1 MLSSRDPL
9 QSRDTK
15 SLKVRGWKKVFHA
28 NEIQKKVGVTIFLS
42 EKKVFKIKTVTRV
55 KEGHYKMIKKSTQ
68 EDINNC
74 KYR

>member
-9 QSRDTK
+9 QIRDTK
-15 SLKVRGWKKVFHA
+15 SLKVRGWKKVIHA

-55 KEGHYKMIKKSTQ
+55 KEGTLQNDEEANPRRH
-68 EDINNC
+68 
-74 KYR
+74 